1 MASVYITGGATG
13 IGAAAVRKFAAAG
26 YDIAVFDIN
35 AAAVALL
42 AAEGHSGSIHFFATD
57 VRNRNAAALA
67 MEKDMEAELQTIRA
81 RYENKL
87 EVMRKAYEIAQ
98 SQLKH

>member
-1 MASVYITGGATG
+1 MP
-13 IGAAAVRKFAAAG
+13 
-26 YDIAVFDIN
+26 
-35 AAAVALL
+35 
-42 AAEGHSGSIHFFATD
+42 AEFKGVPADKIKLNIL
-57 VRNRNAAALA
+57 R